1 MGLWTQYVELG
12 IWGLWQNYFQS
23 PYSLKI
29 AWEDAV
35 FCFSSV
41 DGSVK
46 DKIEAAQV
54 FHWESGH
61 GLTLSLHSD
70 ESVGQE
76 QQDFW
81 NLLLRYESAKST
93 LRPTFIPFPL
103 NPQAEVLETIVRTPP
118 ALFLITGQPG
128 VGKRSLLQNL
138 CLFHLGKLPQLDTQT
153 LIRWKVQEIQY
164 AIIAEVAML
173 EVETQQA
180 LVREAAKG
188 QRVWGA
194 TAYDTEMLVRREIL
208 LPAFVRLFEKG
219 RAHLPPVS
227 QRDTTELNILT
238 GFWRAFYGELT
249 SVDLPNMGFLK
260 KRALREEGLSV
271 DSILEEGRGL
281 RGVVA
286 QFEQEA
292 IRQAYHRVGKSQH
305 KIARLLKVS
314 RGSLQH
320 KLRKYQLESYAS
332 SNVDTDYE
340 ENSSDSK

>member
-1 MGLWTQYVELG
+1 MGSWTQYVDSG
-12 IWGLWQNYFQS
+12 IWGLWHNFFHS

-29 AWEDAV
+29 AWKEAV

-41 DGSVK
+41 DGLIE
-46 DKIEAAQV
+46 DKIETAQV
-54 FHWESGH
+54 FYWESGH

-81 NLLLRYESAKST
+81 SLLLRYESAKSN

-103 NPQAEVLETIVRTPP
+103 SPQTEALETTLLTPP
-118 ALFLITGQPG
+118 PMFLVTGQPG

-138 CLFHLGKLPQLDTQT
+138 CLFHLGKAPQLDTQA
-153 LIRWKVQEIQY
+153 LIRWKVQAIQY
-164 AIIAEVAML
+164 VVIAEVAML
-173 EVETQQA
+173 EVETQQ
-180 LVREAAKG
+180 VFIREAGKG
-188 QRVWGA
+188 HRVWGA

-208 LPAFVRLFEKG
+208 LPEFVRLFEKG
-219 RAHLPPVS
+219 RVHLPPVS
-227 QRDTTELNILT
+227 QRDSTELNILM
-238 GFWRAFYGELT
+238 GFWRAFYGELS

-260 KRALREEGLSV
+260 KRALKEEGLSV

-292 IRQAYHRVGKSQH
+292 IRQAYRRVGKSQH

-332 SNVDTDYE
+332 SNADTDYE
-340 ENSSDSK
+340 EDSSD